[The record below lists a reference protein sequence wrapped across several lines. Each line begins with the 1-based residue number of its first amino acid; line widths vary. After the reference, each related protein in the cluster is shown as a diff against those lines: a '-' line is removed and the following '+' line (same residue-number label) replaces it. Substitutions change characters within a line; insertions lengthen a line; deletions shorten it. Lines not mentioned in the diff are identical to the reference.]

1 MHLGLLTLLCSTQM
15 KSAEVKLKERDLKA
29 TRSLLDRA
37 RKVYVEGMRLQILAR
52 QQREAQHEADDNSAN
67 VSVGHEPRFPKA
79 PSASKKQHGER
90 QVLLPAEWHTMQAK
104 VESLGAAGLARARTR
119 WIQVS
124 TKLEIVNGCVDFV
137 NLSKLIQNVK
147 LDKTARADSDSDS
160 DTNPVVT
167 DATERTP
174 AYVNLDHAQMLEKL
188 RKAMSLTQSKILSA
202 VDWHQN
208 ELEMLDYC
216 KLRLLSSGEGVAK
229 QGDTLPYFMFVLRG
243 SLKLVLPDLNLE
255 DAPMQIEGG
264 HLALSAGRRSSLK
277 SAAHQVRPVGE
288 ALRAMNFNFGQAES
302 AHQMD
307 AEVQSK
313 DLAAQ
318 RGHLA
323 YFSARRIL
331 GEAHVAL
338 QKPYYAHIVAMQDE
352 TEVLE
357 FHIPPDTL
365 TILKSSKFSHDARR
379 AELTIMREEGTPDS
393 KMAKVDPSSDK
404 FLRLTSA
411 DETAA
416 HKR

>member
-1 MHLGLLTLLCSTQM
+1 MLLGLLTLLCSTQM

-29 TRSLLDRA
+29 TRLLLDRA

-52 QQREAQHEADDNSAN
+52 QQRDAQHEADDNSAN
-67 VSVGHEPRFPKA
+67 VSLGHEPHTPKA
-79 PSASKKQHGER
+79 PSASKTQHGEKH
-90 QVLLPAEWHTMQAK
+90 VPLPAEWHTMQAK

-124 TKLEIVNGCVDFV
+124 TKLEIVNGCVDFM

-147 LDKTARADSDSDS
+147 LNKTARADSDSDS
-160 DTNPVVT
+160 DTNPVVK
-167 DATERTP
+167 DATDRTP
-174 AYVNLDHAQMLEKL
+174 AYVTLDHAQMLEKL
-188 RKAMSLTQSKILSA
+188 RKAMSLTQSEILSA
-202 VDWHQN
+202 VVDWHQN

-243 SLKLVLPDLNLE
+243 SLKLVLPDPNLE
-255 DAPMQIEGG
+255 E
-264 HLALSAGRRSSLK
+264 
-277 SAAHQVRPVGE
+277 HQVRLVGK
-288 ALRAMNFNFGQAES
+288 ALRGMNFNFGQAES
-302 AHQMD
+302 AHHMD

-313 DLAAQ
+313 ELAAQ

-323 YFSARRIL
+323 YFCARRIL

-357 FHIPPDTL
+357 FHVPPDTL
-365 TILKSSKFSHDARR
+365 TILKSSNFSHDARR
-379 AELTIMREEGTPDS
+379 AELTIMREAGTPRS
-393 KMAKVDPSSDK
+393 EMAKEDLSSDK
-404 FLRLTSA
+404 VLRLTSA
-411 DETAA
+411 DERVQAA

>member
-1 MHLGLLTLLCSTQM
+1 M

-29 TRSLLDRA
+29 TRLLLDRA

-67 VSVGHEPRFPKA
+67 VSLGHEPRTPKT
-79 PSASKKQHGER
+79 PSASRMQHGEKP
-90 QVLLPAEWHTMQAK
+90 VPLPAEWHTMQAK

-147 LDKTARADSDSDS
+147 LNKTARADSDSDS
-160 DTNPVVT
+160 DTNPVVK
-167 DATERTP
+167 DATDRTP
-174 AYVNLDHAQMLEKL
+174 AYVTLDHAQMLEKL
-188 RKAMSLTQSKILSA
+188 RKAMSLTQSEILSA
-202 VDWHQN
+202 VVDWHQN

-229 QGDTLPYFMFVLRG
+229 QGDTLPYFIFVLRG
-243 SLKLVLPDLNLE
+243 SLKLVLPDPNLE
-255 DAPMQIEGG
+255 E
-264 HLALSAGRRSSLK
+264 
-277 SAAHQVRPVGE
+277 HQVRVVGK
-288 ALRAMNFNFGQAES
+288 ALRGMNFNFGQAES
-302 AHQMD
+302 AHHMD

-323 YFSARRIL
+323 YFCARRIL

-357 FHIPPDTL
+357 FYVPPDTL
-365 TILKSSKFSHDARR
+365 TILKSFNFSHDAKR
-379 AELTIMREEGTPDS
+379 AELTMMREEGTPRS
-393 KMAKVDPSSDK
+393 KMAKEDPSSDNV
-404 FLRLTSA
+404 LRLTSA
-411 DETAA
+411 DERVQTA